1 MTTADKAAG
10 AIREALA
17 AGPTL
22 DWHQGPYGELH
33 GADGRI
39 VTFANA
45 GVAFG
50 SAYDHPEREANT
62 RFLHA
67 ASPAALV
74 AILDEMDRLRGLEA
88 SRIAYASEFP
98 PNADGEPDV
107 GNIHANL
114 RALKAELERLRGVVS
129 AVWADVTDIET
140 DACLSPEVG
149 KLVRAAIK
157 ENRA

>member
-74 AILDEMDRLRGLEA
+74 AILDEMDRLRKDAQWLDSLERIEELLNAIRGEADEGAINDCGL
-88 SRIAYASEFP
+88 IHQNASE
-98 PNADGEPDV
+98 
-107 GNIHANL
+107 
-114 RALKAELERLRGVVS
+114 ALSLL
-129 AVWADVTDIET
+129 
-140 DACLSPEVG
+140 
-149 KLVRAAIK
+149 AAIK